1 MHGEGETSSPQV
13 KDALIDDYG
22 IRSSWGSEED
32 KKDCCNSRGVGC
44 NNHTGH
50 VTMLDLHVVYN
61 YSLDAPYQ
69 PLRGKISPSLL
80 ELQHLKSLDLS
91 ENNFH
96 DDITKLR
103 NLSNLQYL
111 DLGYNDG
118 LKCENIEWL
127 SRLSLLSHLD
137 LSGVDLSKAIDW
149 VQSINNLPLL
159 KELRLS
165 YCTLPAI
172 TAHPSLPFNSSAS
185 LSILDLSRNDLSSSI
200 YNLYYNN
207 LTKELH
213 QFLQKLSGAE
223 DSLQV
228 LYVDDNRLS
237 GPLPD
242 FTRFSSLIELSASL
256 NQLSGSIPE
265 TFRQLPSLISFQLNG
280 NQITGSLPDLS
291 MFPSLVELDLREN
304 QLNGTI
310 HRNIGQLSKLEHF
323 GVSFNSLKV
332 VPPFQLDFI
341 YLSSCKL
348 GPHFP
353 KWLQTQK
360 NLSELD
366 ISSNGIS
373 DNVPSWF
380 WDLSPSLRFLN
391 LSNNLIKGLL
401 PDLSLKYQGYLVIDL
416 SSNHFSGPIP
426 VTPPNETFLNLSKNN
441 FSGSLSFLCAIR
453 GTELTYL
460 DLSDNSLSRELPSC
474 WVHLKA
480 LSIINL
486 AYNNLYGKIPSSM
499 GSLDQIQT
507 LHLRNNNFSGEIPS
521 SLKRC
526 TNLIMIDL
534 GGNKLTG
541 KIPAWIGAHL
551 TYLIVL
557 SL

>member
-1 MHGEGETSSPQV
+1 MLKPNAWRGRDKLSSSLKMLLLMIRVFALLGGVKKIKKIVATGEELGATT
-13 KDALIDDYG
+13 
-22 IRSSWGSEED
+22 
-32 KKDCCNSRGVGC
+32 
-44 NNHTGH
+44 TGH
-50 VTMLDLHVVYN
+50 VTMLDLHVLYN

-69 PLRGKISPSLL
+69 PLRGTISPSLL

-91 ENNFH
+91 QNNFH

-118 LKCENIEWL
+118 LKCENLVWL
-127 SRLSLLSHLD
+127 SHLSLLSHLD
-137 LSGVDLSKAIDW
+137 LSGVDL
-149 VQSINNLPLL
+149 
-159 KELRLS
+159 
-165 YCTLPAI
+165 
-172 TAHPSLPFNSSAS
+172 
-185 LSILDLSRNDLSSSI
+185 
-200 YNLYYNN
+200 NLYYNN

-323 GVSFNSLKV
+323 
-332 VPPFQLDFI
+332 
-341 YLSSCKL
+341 
-348 GPHFP
+348 
-353 KWLQTQK
+353 
-360 NLSELD
+360 
-366 ISSNGIS
+366 

-416 SSNHFSGPIP
+416 SSNRFSGPIP
-426 VTPPNETFLNLSKNN
+426 VAPPNVTFLNLSKNN

-521 SLKRC
+521 LKRC
-526 TNLIMIDL
+526 TDLIMIDL

-541 KIPAWIGAHL
+541 KIPARIGAHL